1 MMTWT
6 HLLCGHAVSY
16 DVNRCKVL
24 LLHIQVMKRGSVY
37 LSTACMKQ
45 VEKYK
50 VRDEYTLCIMNVRIL
65 ISERRCYGQL

>member
-1 MMTWT
+1 
-6 HLLCGHAVSY
+6 
-16 DVNRCKVL
+16 
-24 LLHIQVMKRGSVY
+24 MKRGSVY